1 MYRDGKG
8 VQVVLSVVVVFAL
21 VATVFFTPGPVYGQE
36 DDGQEDEM
44 FSDVP
49 EDHWAYEDIKYL
61 AEKGILTGL
70 PSGEYEGEEAITR
83 YQVANLVARAVRYLQ
98 EHQGT
103 GDQQDLST
111 LEDLVYKL
119 SEKVDSASQTSDQLT
134 TRIDELQT
142 EVDDLKARSAR
153 PENYDQL
160 VKRSENN
167 FILGV
172 TGIVLGAGALA
183 WALLIG

>member
-21 VATVFFTPGPVYGQE
+21 AATVFFTPGPVYGQE
-36 DDGQEDEM
+36 DEM

-49 EDHWAYEDIKYL
+49 QDHWAYEDIKYL
-61 AEKGILTGL
+61 AEKGIVTGL
-70 PSGEYEGEEAITR
+70 PGGTYEGDKAMTR
-83 YQVANLVARAVRYLQ
+83 YEVATMVARAVRYIRN
-98 EHQGT
+98 HPGSS
-103 GDQQDLST
+103 DQQDLST

-119 SEKVDSASQTSDQLT
+119 SEKVDSASQTSDQLR
-134 TRIDELQT
+134 TRINELQT
-142 EVDDLKARSAR
+142 EVDNLKARSAR

-167 FILGV
+167 FILAV
-172 TGIVLGAGALA
+172 TGVVLGAGALA
-183 WALLIG
+183 WSLLIG